1 MAFRVAMHEII
12 SLTRVVSRSGRR
24 LRSCATAPETC
35 GQAIEVP
42 EMVLI
47 AVSLVG
53 HAAVIE
59 LPGAYTSTHV
69 P

>member
-12 SLTRVVSRSGRR
+12 SLTRAVSRSGRR

-35 GQAIEVP
+35 GQAIDVP
-42 EMVLI
+42 EIVLI

-59 LPGAYTSTHV
+59 LPGA
-69 P
+69 